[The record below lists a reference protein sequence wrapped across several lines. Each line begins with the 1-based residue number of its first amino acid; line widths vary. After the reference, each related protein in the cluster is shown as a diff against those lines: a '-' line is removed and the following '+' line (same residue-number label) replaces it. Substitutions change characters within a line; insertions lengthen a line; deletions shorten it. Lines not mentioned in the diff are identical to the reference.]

1 MMKHVLQN
9 FDWECATPGP
19 VIYATPNQQM
29 LKKFYLASSFLSR
42 QSEARCFYRFTVV
55 GISNET
61 KLSVE
66 TKADS
71 STDSTP
77 N

>member
-42 QSEARCFYRFTVV
+42 QSEARCFPDSLSSVFL
-55 GISNET
+55 T
-61 KLSVE
+61 KR
-66 TKADS
+66 
-71 STDSTP
+71 
-77 N
+77 NCQ